1 MVMRHYKTNLDTFHR
16 VEEMYN
22 TTKPIVSKKHPL
34 HHDIR
39 PLGPR
44 NRKWERVKKFSYNCY
59 GLMDGGSHD
68 GLKEFAPIL
77 WTYDGTRERIRI
89 RNELGAYTHTIRNT
103 MLENAIPSNMQ
114 FYCHNGLQYV
124 VIDARYKRD
133 GDSRDD
139 YYLPKGDY
147 PLEFER
153 EVNTSLWR
161 VRGNTYQ
168 YVHPKKR
175 VDRKRKAEIKP
186 YSDKL
191 LEYVV
196 SMYNILPST
205 NNEYF
210 SNIRMEYWKRDFI
223 FTERLCDPD
232 NYRQLTSLFQEDMWN
247 NLRNLKMWS
256 DMTDVENK
264 LGGDVDLPMLRARY
278 NSFINQYCDLIHTD
292 KGSAKIITK
301 EKTK

>member
-44 NRKWERVKKFSYNCY
+44 IRKWERIKKFSYNCY
-59 GLMDGGSHD
+59 GLMDGGSQD

-89 RNELGAYTHTIRNT
+89 CNEISDYTHTIRNT
-103 MLENAIPSNMQ
+103 MLENALPSNMH
-114 FYCHNGLQYV
+114 FYCNNGRQY
-124 VIDARYKRD
+124 IGIEHGD
-133 GDSRDD
+133 GKNHDD

-147 PLEFER
+147 PLDFER
-153 EVNTSLWR
+153 GVNTSLWR
-161 VRGNTYQ
+161 VCGNTYQ

-175 VDRKRKAEIKP
+175 VDRKRKAKIKP
-186 YSDKL
+186 HSDKL

-210 SNIRMEYWKRDFI
+210 SNIRMEYWKRDFN
-223 FTERLCDPD
+223 FTEKLCDPD

-278 NSFINQYCDLIHTD
+278 NSFINKYCDLIHTD
-292 KGSAKIITK
+292 KGSAKIITR